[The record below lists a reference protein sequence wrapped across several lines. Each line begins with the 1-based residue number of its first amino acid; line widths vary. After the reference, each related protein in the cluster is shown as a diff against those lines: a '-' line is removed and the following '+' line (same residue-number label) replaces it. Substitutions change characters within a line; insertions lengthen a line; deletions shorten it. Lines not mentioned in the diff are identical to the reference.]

1 MGKTLNL
8 QSQYGGEIKVS
19 LEINTYLNNGCMY
32 IGLVEQGGIPGAL
45 RGFDCKSH
53 G

>member
-1 MGKTLNL
+1 MEKTLNL

-32 IGLVEQGGIPGAL
+32 IGLVEQGEYPEPYGDLTVNI
-45 RGFDCKSH
+45 
-53 G
+53 

>member
-1 MGKTLNL
+1 MEKTLNL

-32 IGLVEQGGIPGAL
+32 IGLVEQGLDSCRITQAL
-45 RGFDCKSH
+45 K
-53 G
+53 